1 MITKL
6 SRVGIYKIHLEEI
19 STFFVDFLNQLH
31 RFFFLQICS
40 NWRYQSEVAFG
51 HLKILDKIKLCCAI
65 SSWQLAANSTNKTN
79 FFIFNLEFVVI
90 DYIGGLSNHIKEKET
105 LDIKDRTTRFHFI
118 RVCTIIKDL
127 NEIDPGWC
135 LRYFEPDDECL
146 KIKLHDCKC
155 CYHTCQNSD
164 KVTQSPKSNSNK
176 SSQVKDKES
185 TQEWTQ
191 NSLKVH
197 RPRY

>member
-1 MITKL
+1 MSCK
-6 SRVGIYKIHLEEI
+6 
-19 STFFVDFLNQLH
+19 N
-31 RFFFLQICS
+31 
-40 NWRYQSEVAFG
+40 N
-51 HLKILDKIKLCCAI
+51 LKEFDHPEYGILDPAQVGELRDELTRC
-65 SSWQLAANSTNKTN
+65 
-79 FFIFNLEFVVI
+79 FI

-164 KVTQSPKSNSNK
+164 KVTQPPKSNSNK

-185 TQEWTQ
+185 TQE
-191 NSLKVH
+191 
-197 RPRY
+197 

>member
-1 MITKL
+1 MSCK
-6 SRVGIYKIHLEEI
+6 
-19 STFFVDFLNQLH
+19 N
-31 RFFFLQICS
+31 
-40 NWRYQSEVAFG
+40 N
-51 HLKILDKIKLCCAI
+51 LKEFDHPEYGILDPAQVGELRDELTRC
-65 SSWQLAANSTNKTN
+65 
-79 FFIFNLEFVVI
+79 FI

-105 LDIKDRTTRFHFI
+105 LDIKDRTTRFHFIRVCTIIKDLNEIDPGWCLRYFDFI

-185 TQEWTQ
+185 TQE
-191 NSLKVH
+191 
-197 RPRY
+197 